1 MMRQTITKW
10 YGSKPVDK
18 LAMFLTKYPQ
28 REGWS
33 HRDLFRLA
41 HPKLEKMYKNDLETR
56 ADRLE
61 LEQVYRFAVKGK
73 IRNYK

>member
-1 MMRQTITKW
+1 MMRETITNW
-10 YGSKPVDK
+10 YGSKPVEK

-33 HRDLFRLA
+33 HRDLFRLS
-41 HPKLEKMYKNDLETR
+41 HPTLKKIYKLEFEKR

-61 LEQVYRFAVKGK
+61 LEQVFRFAVKGEFS
-73 IRNYK
+73 Y